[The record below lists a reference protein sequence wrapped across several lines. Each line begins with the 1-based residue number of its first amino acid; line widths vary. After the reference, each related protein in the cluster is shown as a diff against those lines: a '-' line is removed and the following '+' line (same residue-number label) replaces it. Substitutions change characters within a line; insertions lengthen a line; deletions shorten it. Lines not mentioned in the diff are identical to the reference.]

1 MRRGILLFLAG
12 LAIGELGPLEWV
24 TWRVVAAR
32 LPAIKSQSLAA
43 PSPFQSLPHSRWIAE
58 SPNAYVIEDPYD
70 AQAPVHLLVIPKQR
84 YTSLLEAP
92 PELLGEM
99 LVLARTAA
107 AERRIAESGF
117 RLIVNT
123 NPHGAQTTYHLH
135 MHVLGGAQQTW
146 PLLPYLRGHLLA
158 ATE

>member
-1 MRRGILLFLAG
+1 MRRGLLLLLTG
-12 LAIGELGPLEWV
+12 LAIGELGPLEWA
-24 TWRVVAAR
+24 TWRIIAAR
-32 LPAIKSQSLAA
+32 LPAIKSQSLTA

-58 SPNAYVIEDPYD
+58 SPNAYAIEDRYD

-92 PELLGEM
+92 SDVLGEM

-107 AERRIAESGF
+107 AERGIAESGF
-117 RLIVNT
+117 RLIINT
-123 NPHGAQTTYHLH
+123 NPQGVQTSYHLH

-146 PLLPYLRGHLLA
+146 PLLPYLRGHLFA
-158 ATE
+158 AAE

>member
-1 MRRGILLFLAG
+1 
-12 LAIGELGPLEWV
+12 
-24 TWRVVAAR
+24 
-32 LPAIKSQSLAA
+32 
-43 PSPFQSLPHSRWIAE
+43 
-58 SPNAYVIEDPYD
+58 
-70 AQAPVHLLVIPKQR
+70 
-84 YTSLLEAP
+84 
-92 PELLGEM
+92 M